1 MNPSGNALMS
11 TPTLVDL
18 FTHADITPRIY
29 HLGRRVMP
37 CSLEQFSAFEAQQIA
52 WPQPWQSQ
60 AQVALVFTPA
70 SEREP
75 IIWCLAFPLDEQSM
89 LVPAPRDHFLEQLMS
104 TFRRE
109 PDGSMALDSAA
120 ETLKD
125 VAIALQPSDLI
136 RAILHA
142 RIAHDLELPASH
154 YHDAASAYYLSEENT
169 QAWHELGLQGIADLV
184 IRRTDED
191 ERRLSHRLDA
201 LPDQAFIALCDCLAH
216 APVQQ
221 TSLLEAMID
230 QHAALEMGHP
240 RQQAVLSAILA
251 SPLERAGEWLETLLH
266 RSLDATALATI
277 AARGW
282 HHLEH
287 ERRSIDYLVNI
298 SQLAAHDFRVLVRD
312 LTRIPRLRLPMIMA
326 MKQAS
331 PGSPL
336 WQQIDAIQREQ
347 HG

>member
-1 MNPSGNALMS
+1 ML

-18 FTHADITPRIY
+18 FTHADITLRIY
-29 HLGRRVMP
+29 HLGRRVTP
-37 CSLEQFSAFEAQQIA
+37 CTIEQFRGFEAQQIA

-70 SEREP
+70 LEREP
-75 IIWCLAFPLDEQSM
+75 IIWCLALPLDEQSM
-89 LVPAPRDHFLEQLMS
+89 LVPALRDNFLEQLMS

-125 VAIALQPSDLI
+125 VAIALQPNDLT
-136 RAILHA
+136 RAMLHA

-154 YHDAASAYYLSEENT
+154 YHETARTYYLGEDST
-169 QAWHELGLQGIADLV
+169 QDWQQLGLQGIADLV

-191 ERRLSHRLDA
+191 ERCLSRRLSE

-216 APVQQ
+216 APIQQ
-221 TSLLEAMID
+221 TSLLDAMTD
-230 QHAALEMGHP
+230 QHAALEADHP
-240 RQQAVLSAILA
+240 RQQAVMSAILA
-251 SPLERAGEWLETLLH
+251 SPLEQAGAWLETLLH
-266 RSLDATALATI
+266 RSPDATALAII

-287 ERRSIDYLVNI
+287 ERRSIDYLVSI

-336 WQQIDAIQREQ
+336 GQQIDAIQREQ